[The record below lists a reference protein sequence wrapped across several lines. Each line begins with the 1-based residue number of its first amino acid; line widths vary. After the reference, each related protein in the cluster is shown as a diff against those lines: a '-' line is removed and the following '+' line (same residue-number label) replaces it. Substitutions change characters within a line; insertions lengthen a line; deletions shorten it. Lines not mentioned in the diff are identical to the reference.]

1 MMKLIVTFCNS
12 GNVPKSTKYILQI
25 KKSKQEQ
32 WEEYGWELHHE
43 INQATYLLW
52 FLLKFCYVFLHI
64 ALHNIHKVSS
74 LLQHDLSQAYNTS
87 IKVSNYDNG

>member
-32 WEEYGWELHHE
+32 
-43 INQATYLLW
+43 
-52 FLLKFCYVFLHI
+52 
-64 ALHNIHKVSS
+64 
-74 LLQHDLSQAYNTS
+74 
-87 IKVSNYDNG
+87 